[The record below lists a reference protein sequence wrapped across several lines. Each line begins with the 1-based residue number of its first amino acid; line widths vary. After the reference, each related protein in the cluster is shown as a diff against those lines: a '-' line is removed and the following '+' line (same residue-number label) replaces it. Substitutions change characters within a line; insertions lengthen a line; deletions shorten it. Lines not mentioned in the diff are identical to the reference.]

1 MTELLEKA
9 FAAASE
15 LPEEEQN
22 AVAVWL
28 LDELASERR
37 WQAQFSESQEELARL
52 AAEALEEHK
61 SGGTREFDPDSI

>member
-52 AAEALEEHK
+52 AGEALEEHR
-61 SGGTREFDPDSI
+61 SGGTRELDPDSV